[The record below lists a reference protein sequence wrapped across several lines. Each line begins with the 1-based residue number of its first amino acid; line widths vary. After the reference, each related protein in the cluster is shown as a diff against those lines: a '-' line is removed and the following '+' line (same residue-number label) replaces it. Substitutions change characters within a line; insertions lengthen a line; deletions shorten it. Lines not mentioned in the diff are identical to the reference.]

1 MDPKD
6 IAPLSR
12 EIVKEAD
19 LLKELLFEEGNDE
32 SPEALLWNH
41 PPRGSDIEKSQSKL
55 LGLIQ
60 KLGRT
65 LRGPQDFLH
74 EFVAS
79 NWDRGALYCLLE
91 CRVLDEIPLDGQAT
105 LAQLSEKTGVPRD
118 KLLPM
123 LRLAACDQ
131 ILLES
136 SEHVFRH
143 GIISRE
149 LVQDP
154 GLKAFIG
161 FQLFETRVASTHLA
175 NSLKKPNPT
184 WTGHSAFKHA
194 FAAAMQS
201 VADFMD
207 PGNQLL
213 ETWFSE
219 NLEKATCPRTVVD
232 LVRTPETA
240 SRFLTEKFPSLEL
253 EVQQLPKDISQF
265 ALEDEPETPRV
276 YLFKSIL
283 WNLPDRECICIL
295 SNLLVA
301 TRRSKNSVILVND
314 LLSPS
319 PGTFEPHVDKAY
331 RRRDVTVMAMHNAK
345 LRTKEEWDS
354 IFRKCHPGITDPRQS
369 KYDTLR
375 IGVTKG
381 YTSHSCRAQWELK
394 LTGRLVPDG
403 R

>member
-12 EIVKEAD
+12 DIVKEAD
-19 LLKELLFEEGNDE
+19 LLKELLFEDGKDE

-60 KLGRT
+60 ALSRT

-79 NWDRGALYCLLE
+79 NWDKGALYCLLE

-149 LVQDP
+149 LVKDP

-232 LVRTPETA
+232 LVCTPETA

-253 EVQQLPKDISQF
+253 EVQQLPKEISQF
-265 ALEDEPETPRV
+265 ALEDEPEAPRV

-301 TRRSKNSVILVND
+301 TRKSKNSVILVND

>member
-19 LLKELLFEEGNDE
+19 LLKELLFEDGKDE

-60 KLGRT
+60 KLSRT

-79 NWDRGALYCLLE
+79 NWDKGALYCLLE

-175 NSLKKPNPT
+175 NSLKKSNPT

-219 NLEKATCPRTVVD
+219 NLEKATCPRTK
-232 LVRTPETA
+232 
-240 SRFLTEKFPSLEL
+240 KFPSLEL
-253 EVQQLPKDISQF
+253 EIQQLPKDISQF

-381 YTSHSCRAQWELK
+381 YTSHSCRAHSPRYSHVASILDLRSPLNGWCISNS
-394 LTGRLVPDG
+394 P
-403 R
+403 

>member
-1 MDPKD
+1 MLQQLLAYATMDPKD
-6 IAPLSR
+6 INPLSR

-19 LLKELLFEEGNDE
+19 LLEGLLFEDGKDE

-41 PPRGSDIEKSQSKL
+41 PPRGSDIERSQSKL

-60 KLGRT
+60 KLSRT

-79 NWDRGALYCLLE
+79 NWDKGALYCLLE

-105 LAQLSEKTGVPRD
+105 LAELSEKTGIPRD

-136 SEHVFRH
+136 SEQVFRH
-143 GIISRE
+143 GVISRE

-184 WTGHSAFKHA
+184 WAGHSAFKHA
-194 FAAAMQS
+194 HPENGARFAAAMQS
-201 VADFMD
+201 VADFLD

-213 ETWFSE
+213 EAWFSE
-219 NLEKATCPRTVVD
+219 NLEKATCPRTVID

-240 SRFLTEKFPSLEL
+240 SRFLPEKFPTLEL

-265 ALEDEPETPRV
+265 ALEDESETPHV

-283 WNLPDRECICIL
+283 WNLPDREVICIL

-314 LLSPS
+314 LLSPP

-345 LRTKEEWDS
+345 LRSKDEWDA

-375 IGVTKG
+375 IGMTKG
-381 YTSHSCRAQWELK
+381 ALGT
-394 LTGRLVPDG
+394 
-403 R
+403 

>member
-1 MDPKD
+1 MDLKD

-19 LLKELLFEEGNDE
+19 LLEELLFKNGKDE

-60 KLGRT
+60 KLSRT

-79 NWDRGALYCLLE
+79 NWDKGALYCLLE

-105 LAQLSEKTGVPRD
+105 LAQLSEKTGIPRD

-131 ILLES
+131 ILLEP
-136 SEHVFRH
+136 SEHIFRH

-265 ALEDEPETPRV
+265 TLEDEPEAPRV
-276 YLFKSIL
+276 YIFKSIL